1 MMDGEGTLNDDMK
14 SYFNKLFGIEDIV
27 EEPVESPIVV
37 EEKEEESKNEE
48 QGEDQL
54 PEVQMLRDVEFVD
67 EMKNTIDL
75 RAEPDL
81 WAIIRRQATQIES
94 R

>member
-1 MMDGEGTLNDDMK
+1 MAKRGKDPGEEIKELLLKMMDGEGTLNDDMK

-48 QGEDQL
+48 
-54 PEVQMLRDVEFVD
+54 
-67 EMKNTIDL
+67 
-75 RAEPDL
+75 
-81 WAIIRRQATQIES
+81 
-94 R
+94 